1 MFFLF
6 LSPVQILHRGNVLQ
20 HLTEPTIF
28 PSNNNVHPQHSH
40 RNMTLTLNATCQT
53 CAKAC
58 IATSSFY
65 YILYLYLFSLPSPLL
80 FPLQFFFSIS
90 NTAFPQQ
97 KSLCRGFVES
107 LLLMIFSSDR
117 VLSSSFFLFNNQ

>member
-40 RNMTLTLNATCQT
+40 RNKGPGKRGHIVADTLLPIMGNNVSATLR
-53 CAKAC
+53 
-58 IATSSFY
+58 
-65 YILYLYLFSLPSPLL
+65 PLL
-80 FPLQFFFSIS
+80 PGL
-90 NTAFPQQ
+90 
-97 KSLCRGFVES
+97 
-107 LLLMIFSSDR
+107 
-117 VLSSSFFLFNNQ
+117 